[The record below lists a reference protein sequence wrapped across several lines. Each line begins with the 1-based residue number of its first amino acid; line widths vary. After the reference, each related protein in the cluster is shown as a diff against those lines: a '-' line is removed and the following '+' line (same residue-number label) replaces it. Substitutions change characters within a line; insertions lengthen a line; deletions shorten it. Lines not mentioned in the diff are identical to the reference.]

1 MPMPHHR
8 IAVAI
13 GLLTIVGFTT
23 LASAEPA
30 SAHAGVEQLAT
41 NWRSNNVRL
50 SEPYPGISVAVTEM
64 GDQVELRNQSEHT
77 VVVLGYSGEPYLRIT
92 NGGVQ
97 VNAKSPA
104 AFINRSENAPSSI
117 PQRFDVRAVPR
128 WFMASKQ
135 GRFSWHDH
143 RAHHGTRTASDGR
156 QWHIPL
162 LIEQRKI
169 EIVGQYQ
176 YAKPDAPFG
185 AMVGLAFAGALAGFA
200 IIAARR
206 NAVVITLLTILTASA
221 VIQLIAQ
228 WNISSQP
235 FADRL
240 GVFAY
245 GMTTILAAAVAA
257 LVVRARGADRSAPTL
272 LFCAVAV
279 LVCGGFAKLDWLTHS
294 WLPTTLPYPIAQ
306 AIIGLFIAGALGLMA
321 IAAFA
326 IARPQADDKR
336 FDR

>member
-1 MPMPHHR
+1 MPHHR

-104 AFINRSENAPSSI
+104 GFINRSENAPSSI

-143 RAHHGTRTASDGR
+143 RAHYGTRTASDGR

-176 YAKPDAPFG
+176 YAKPMFSRPL
-185 AMVGLAFAGALAGFA
+185 VH
-200 IIAARR
+200 R
-206 NAVVITLLTILTASA
+206 
-221 VIQLIAQ
+221 
-228 WNISSQP
+228 
-235 FADRL
+235 
-240 GVFAY
+240 GV
-245 GMTTILAAAVAA
+245 
-257 LVVRARGADRSAPTL
+257 
-272 LFCAVAV
+272 
-279 LVCGGFAKLDWLTHS
+279 W
-294 WLPTTLPYPIAQ
+294 WWWE
-306 AIIGLFIAGALGLMA
+306 
-321 IAAFA
+321 
-326 IARPQADDKR
+326 
-336 FDR
+336 